1 MVFNVTWL
9 LRNHLNV
16 LMCCCKL
23 TEYFL
28 LLKKVVLHNMD
39 HDVFFQDSLMNRKFK
54 RTAFLTRNLTVVVVV
69 YRSLRIWMKSQPGTS
84 SPWLH
89 SHEICSATSTSRSA
103 MEVIGRCVNIF
114 RTHTFPF
121 LFILI
126 STLFRDKMA
135 TINFTIVHL
144 SFLAFVQKMEEHLV
158 RTKKRSRHSSPT
170 TFQLVE
176 TCQANFCWVTS
187 LEGSQGNTHYPT
199 KQGTTLIYSMHL

>member
-1 MVFNVTWL
+1 MQSWIFSVLYYGLQCHMTTWKSFECADL
-9 LRNHLNV
+9 LR
-16 LMCCCKL
+16 KL

-158 RTKKRSRHSSPT
+158 RTKKEKPT
-170 TFQLVE
+170 FIPYYVSACRDLPGKFLLGYQPR
-176 TCQANFCWVTS
+176 
-187 LEGSQGNTHYPT
+187 GKPR
-199 KQGTTLIYSMHL
+199 